1 MTNTIQQNK
10 KLSELALN
18 AYRTYQF
25 KWLDEH
31 GSSVFDTLE
40 EMKGEKGA
48 SVEKTDASNYD
59 PEKLFE
65 YLADSN
71 GINGELFV
79 SFDEFKE
86 NEFKDKEIVKNLLD
100 DFDYG
105 YYLHIAKP
113 GEPGRIL
120 SYEPFGYEG
129 TLCDVEVDL
138 RRGIPA
144 TDFVGLADGVIKE
157 SRMTIMAAFR
167 NQRIEFPP
175 ERVLISLSP
184 ADIKKDGSSSHSAAI
199 AMSILNQM
207 SDSKLKEDCLVL
219 GELNLAGGI
228 EPLKTHALAA
238 VERAKL
244 FGITKVVCCE
254 ENINDICNVPGVK
267 IAVANTLTDV
277 NNIVQ
282 GRKPFEYRHEPEV
295 PQKSVLINGIEFNN
309 SSESFLDENYKSL
322 LERPGYSKSARAIQV
337 AVAGRHNMFLAGSY
351 KETNSDFTETFFRY
365 LTPNLTDEDA
375 RDVEV
380 IKSLTGEKQ
389 KPDAKNAVP
398 IRRPFQTATIEG
410 MCGGGSKL
418 VPGEFSRAHKG
429 ILLMDDADKF
439 KQSII
444 EMLRVPL
451 KNKEIFLSRAGRSS
465 EFPADFQLVMTMT
478 DYGAVDNNTPSSF
491 SMATERLKNLFN
503 YVEIQD
509 YLQQDKND
517 NSVFDLEKAREQIA
531 CAYKIQRERGTFNHD
546 LSAKDLADYCQLDEK
561 GKSFL
566 SSIAEEKNEENQR
579 KVFNTMKIALT
590 VANLDNR
597 TNVLE
602 KDLKE
607 AYTLQLPA
615 IEKKQAIEKKVERK
629 QQADYERER

>member
-10 KLSELALN
+10 KLSEIALN
-18 AYRTYQF
+18 AYKTYQF

-40 EMKGEKGA
+40 EMKAEGVADDKI
-48 SVEKTDASNYD
+48 DASNYD
-59 PEKLFE
+59 PQKLFE

-71 GINGELFV
+71 GIRGELFV
-79 SFDEFKE
+79 SFAEFKD
-86 NEFKDKEIVKNLLD
+86 NEFKDKEIVKNFLD
-100 DFDYG
+100 DFDYE
-105 YYLHIAKP
+105 YYLHSAKP

-144 TDFVGLADGVIKE
+144 TDIVGIADGVVKE
-157 SRMTIMAAFR
+157 SRETIRAAFR
-167 NQRIEFPP
+167 NQRIEFPQ

-184 ADIKKDGSSSHSAAI
+184 AEIKKDGSSSHSAAI

-207 SDSKLKEDCLVL
+207 SDSKLKDDCLVL
-219 GELNLAGGI
+219 GKLNLAGGI
-228 EPLKTHALAA
+228 EPVKSHALAA

-254 ENINDICNVPGVK
+254 ENVKDICNVPGVK

-277 NNIVQ
+277 DDIVQ
-282 GRKPFEYRHEPEV
+282 GRKSFEYSHEPEI
-295 PQKSVLINGIEFNN
+295 PQNSVLVNGIEFNN
-309 SSESFLDENYKSL
+309 SEETFLSDDYKSL
-322 LERPGYSKSARAIQV
+322 LKRPGYSKAARAIQV

-351 KETNSDFTETFFRY
+351 KERNSDFAETFFRY
-365 LTPNLTDEDA
+365 LTPNLTEEEA
-375 RDVEV
+375 EEVEL

-389 KPDAKNAVP
+389 KIDAKNAVT

-429 ILLMDDADKF
+429 ILLLEDADKF
-439 KQSII
+439 KQSVI
-444 EMLRVPL
+444 EMFHVPL
-451 KNKEIFLSRAGRSS
+451 RNKKFFLSRAGRSS

-478 DYGAVDNNTPSSF
+478 DYGAVDKNTPSSF
-491 SMATERLKNLFN
+491 SMSTRRMKNLFN

-517 NSVFDLEKAREQIA
+517 SSVFDMEKAREQIA

-561 GKSFL
+561 GKAFL
-566 SSIAEEKNEENQR
+566 SGIADEKNEENQR
-579 KVFNTMKIALT
+579 KVFNTMKVALT